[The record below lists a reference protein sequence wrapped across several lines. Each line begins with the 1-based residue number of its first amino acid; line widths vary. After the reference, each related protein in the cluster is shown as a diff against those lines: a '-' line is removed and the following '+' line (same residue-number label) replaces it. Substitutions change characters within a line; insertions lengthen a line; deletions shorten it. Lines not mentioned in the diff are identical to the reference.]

1 MRLFISMLASLALL
15 GFGAAHA
22 DVVSVR
28 TLPARVSAAVGQD
41 VSLDVIWQVT
51 FDAGDTI
58 GAGSPGGSFVNA
70 ASGAP
75 LGLGVPTALGN
86 RSGGGTQQYPETVS
100 IPGATLAAWQQ
111 RGVRRVGY
119 RRAFI
124 SPASGRTVTG
134 QIIIDLARSAL
145 EELRDPASD
154 GLAVLRMEL
163 NFPSGKRIEIVERD
177 AALTA
182 RLTLAYSGS
191 GTLRGRWQVAE
202 PGGGANAFFRT
213 VSLVRVSLS
222 ATQRATLDSPPLPT
236 NLSGRYAVRFC
247 LEPEGAAP
255 VEDCAD
261 STAGVQTL
269 YEVRVPDG
277 AIGGLSPAQGAAGP
291 GTVFRWHPVRDA
303 AIYQVQILMAN
314 ADGTA
319 RFVTGLLVPGD
330 SPDAVLSRLT
340 QSKLV
345 SGQRYRWRITAHDA
359 DGHLLARSDSAEFIY
374 LP

>member
-1 MRLFISMLASLALL
+1 MRHLNSMLASLAL
-15 GFGAAHA
+15 FVVGAAHA

-28 TLPARVSAAVGQD
+28 TLPARGSATAGQD
-41 VSLDVIWQVT
+41 LSFNVTWQVT
-51 FDAGDTI
+51 FDPGDTI
-58 GAGSPGGSFVNA
+58 GAGSPGGTFVNG

-111 RGVRRVGY
+111 RGVRRIGY
-119 RRAFI
+119 RRVFI
-124 SPASGRTVTG
+124 SPASGRAVTG
-134 QIIIDLARSAL
+134 QILIDLAGSAL
-145 EELRDPASD
+145 EELRDPAS
-154 GLAVLRMEL
+154 GALGVLRMEL
-163 NFPSGKRIEIVERD
+163 DFASGKRIEIVERSS
-177 AALTA
+177 ALAA
-182 RLTLAYSGS
+182 RLTLSYSGS

-202 PGGGANAFFRT
+202 PGGGTNAFFRT

-222 ATQRATLDSPPLPT
+222 ATQRATLESPRLPT

-247 LEPEGAAP
+247 LEPEGASP

-277 AIGGLSPAQGAAGP
+277 AIAGLSPARGPAGS
-291 GTVFRWHPVRDA
+291 GTVFRWQPIRDA
-303 AIYQVQILMAN
+303 AIYQLQIL
-314 ADGTA
+314 GTDA
-319 RFVTGLLVPGD
+319 EGTTRFVTGLLAPGD
-330 SPDAVLSRLT
+330 SPDAALSRLT
-340 QSKLV
+340 LSKLV
-345 SGQRYRWRITAHDA
+345 PGQRYQWRVTAHDA
-359 DGHLLARSDSAEFIY
+359 DGQLLARSDNAEFQY